1 MKTERGEYGYL
12 KQRKKRALFHT
23 LFMAGIGIAVFLA
36 GLLLNKME
44 VSNIFTVV
52 AVLMVL
58 PAAKSLVAVIV
69 LFPYKETKKEEK
81 ERLDTYAKDGD
92 TLLYD
97 VVFTSSEKVMHLNQI
112 YVTSHQ
118 LIGIS
123 LRGKDNIKAAKEYLE
138 RELGIR
144 ELSYI
149 VFLTNEEDALKKRM
163 ALRKQE
169 TVEAEQRENKEKQEV
184 LEMLRTFTI

>member
-1 MKTERGEYGYL
+1 MKLERGEYGYL
-12 KQRKKRALFHT
+12 NWRKKRALFHT
-23 LFMAGIGIAVFLA
+23 LLMVGIGVAVFLI

-44 VSNIFTVV
+44 ASNIFTIA

-81 ERLDTYAKDGD
+81 ERLDSYAKNGD

-97 VVFTSSEKVMHLNQI
+97 AVFTSSEKVMHLNQI
-112 YVTSHQ
+112 YVTDHQ

-123 LRGKDNIKAAKEYLE
+123 LRKKDNIKAAKEYLE
-138 RELGIR
+138 KELGIR
-144 ELSYI
+144 ELSYV
-149 VFLTNEEDALKKRM
+149 VFLTDEEGALKKRM

-169 TVEAEQRENKEKQEV
+169 SAETELKENKEKQEV